1 MKLAIRYYLYN
12 VRNSL
17 LIAFG
22 VVTGILL
29 SSGLFLHFNQKE
41 NTDYSISGFEI
52 TCIIF
57 TLVTGL
63 VAFREYFRFFQQN
76 GISRKSQFVGWTTA
90 LTALCAGEAAICLLA
105 GRVFM
110 PVFTLRK
117 YVFADLRRRVLL
129 SKPGILC
136 RTGIFLDLRHLPD
149 DGQRRICHHPCCI
162 TASPKLANCW
172 FPFWCPAPCSS
183 CCLWPI
189 SPLLHGGYTWL
200 LKQIMI
206 LATGHTETGVF
217 LWIPITT
224 ALVCSVLC
232 LLAAWGMMRRAEVK

>member
-1 MKLAIRYYLYN
+1 MKLATRYYLYN

-29 SSGLFLHFNQKE
+29 SSGLFLHFNRSE
-41 NTDYSISGFEI
+41 NTEYNISGFEM

-76 GISRKSQFVGWTTA
+76 GISRKSQFVGWGIA
-90 LTALCAGEAAICLLA
+90 LAVLCLGEAAICLLA
-105 GRVFM
+105 GRIFSLFLNYESM
-110 PVFTLRK
+110 FSQIYAGEFFYPNPVFFAAQEFFWIFAICLLMGSAGFAITLLYYR
-117 YVFADLRRRVLL
+117 L
-129 SKPGILC
+129 SKIGKLLVSILVPGTLFIL
-136 RTGIFLDLRHLPD
+136 LPMAD
-149 DGQRRICHHPCCI
+149 Q
-162 TASPKLANCW
+162 
-172 FPFWCPAPCSS
+172 
-183 CCLWPI
+183 
-189 SPLLHGGYTWL
+189 PLLHGGYTWL

-206 LATGHTETGVF
+206 LATGHTEKGVF

-224 ALVCSVLC
+224 ALVCSALC
-232 LLAAWGMMRRAEVK
+232 LLAAWLMMRRAEIK

>member
-29 SSGLFLHFNQKE
+29 SSGLFLHFNRSE

-57 TLVTGL
+57 TLVSGL

-105 GRVFM
+105 GRIFSLFLHYESM
-110 PVFTLRK
+110 FSQIYAGEFFYPNPVFFAAQEFFWIFAICLMMGSAGFAITLLYYR
-117 YVFADLRRRVLL
+117 L
-129 SKPGILC
+129 SKIGKLLVSVLVPGTLFIL
-136 RTGIFLDLRHLPD
+136 LPMAD
-149 DGQRRICHHPCCI
+149 Q
-162 TASPKLANCW
+162 
-172 FPFWCPAPCSS
+172 
-183 CCLWPI
+183 
-189 SPLLHGGYTWL
+189 PLLHGGYTWL

>member
-105 GRVFM
+105 GRVFSLFVHYESM
-110 PVFTLRK
+110 FSQLYADEFFYPNPVFFAAQEFFWIFGICLMMGSAGFAITLLYYR
-117 YVFADLRRRVLL
+117 L
-129 SKPGILC
+129 SKIGKLLVSVLVPGTLFIL
-136 RTGIFLDLRHLPD
+136 LPMAD
-149 DGQRRICHHPCCI
+149 
-162 TASPKLANCW
+162 K
-172 FPFWCPAPCSS
+172 
-183 CCLWPI
+183 
-189 SPLLHGGYTWL
+189 PLLHGGYTWL